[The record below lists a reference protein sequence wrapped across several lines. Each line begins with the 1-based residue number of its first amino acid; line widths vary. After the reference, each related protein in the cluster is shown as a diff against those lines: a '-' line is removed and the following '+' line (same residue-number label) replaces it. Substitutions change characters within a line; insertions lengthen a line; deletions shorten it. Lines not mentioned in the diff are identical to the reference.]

1 MTFETFFEK
10 TLLSSRLFKTTG
22 SLLNPNPRHRT
33 LGRLGNSGLG
43 KKNPGIIAQ
52 KYKQD
57 KTPLDMAIDAVK
69 NTGKPHLCTA
79 ADIANLQQK
88 YPGRFDINA
97 MQAGEE
103 RALNSDQG
111 HGVKIA
117 KTTQGII
124 LRR

>member
-10 TLLSSRLFKTTG
+10 ALLSSRLFNTTG
-22 SLLNPNPRHRT
+22 SLSKPKPRHRT
-33 LGRLGNSGLG
+33 MARLGNSGLG

-79 ADIANLQQK
+79 ADLANLQQK
-88 YPGRFDINA
+88 YPGRFDVDA
-97 MQAGEE
+97 MQVGQE
-103 RALNSDQG
+103 RALNSDHG

-117 KTTQGII
+117 KTTHGIV